1 MLTADLVFVGSGI
14 FHVCCDE
21 FGFVHESNELIF
33 IFLSKS
39 GDPAKR
45 ARAIVQ
51 AVSNYDYYYY
61 ARSYTHLT
69 GNTRQQP

>member
-1 MLTADLVFVGSGI
+1 MLTTDLVFVGSGI
-14 FHVCCDE
+14 FHVCCNND
-21 FGFVHESNELIF
+21 FDFVHEGNELIF
-33 IFLSKS
+33 SCKS

-51 AVSNYDYYYY
+51 AVGNYDFILFT
-61 ARSYTHLT
+61 RSHTHFT

>member
-1 MLTADLVFVGSGI
+1 M
-14 FHVCCDE
+14 
-21 FGFVHESNELIF
+21 HESNELIF